1 MKKLSLLIICLSFIF
16 LVSCRNM
23 GVTNTNFKSKY
34 KMNSSKKEKKGKA
47 AELEKNIKVVKE
59 KSSTFYFS
67 NKDSFV
73 KDKAYTFYIS
83 PYIVKESGLVNRTSL
98 SIFAKVVSD
107 QEDIFDKV
115 TLYDEKGNK
124 VLIEFPNIKR
134 DYVED
139 SYFIEESA
147 HGVIDNKDLKIFEK
161 FIDSKELYVIFEKS
175 NKYPIKLPYPVRNA
189 ILDVIRKYK
198 LMQES

>member
-1 MKKLSLLIICLSFIF
+1 M
-16 LVSCRNM
+16 
-23 GVTNTNFKSKY
+23 
-34 KMNSSKKEKKGKA
+34 
-47 AELEKNIKVVKE
+47 
-59 KSSTFYFS
+59 
-67 NKDSFV
+67 

-189 ILDVIRKYK
+189 ILDNVDILPSLQGITKTGGRLNLLKMIEGYK
-198 LMQES
+198 SDSQVVKNLNFKFIKASIS

>member
-1 MKKLSLLIICLSFIF
+1 MKKLLLLVTCLSIIF

-23 GVTNTNFKSKY
+23 SVTNTNFKAKY
-34 KMNSSKKEKKGKA
+34 KTNSNEEEKNAKA

-59 KSSTFYFS
+59 KSNTFYFS
-67 NKDSFV
+67 NKDTFV
-73 KDKAYTFYIS
+73 KDRAYTFYIS

-124 VLIEFPNIKR
+124 VLIEFPDIKR
-134 DYVED
+134 NYMED

-147 HGVIDNKDLKIFEK
+147 HGVVDSKDLKIFEK
-161 FIDSKELYVIFEKS
+161 FIDSKELYVIFEK
-175 NKYPIKLPYPVRNA
+175 NDKYPIKLPYPVRNA

>member
-1 MKKLSLLIICLSFIF
+1 MQKEAKARIKINELLQNAGWRF
-16 LVSCRNM
+16 
-23 GVTNTNFKSKY
+23 
-34 KMNSSKKEKKGKA
+34 
-47 AELEKNIKVVKE
+47 
-59 KSSTFYFS
+59 
-67 NKDSFV
+67 
-73 KDKAYTFYIS
+73 
-83 PYIVKESGLVNRTSL
+83 
-98 SIFAKVVSD
+98 
-107 QEDIFDKV
+107 FD
-115 TLYDEKGNK
+115 DEKGNK